1 LGFLSSFQQERLENE
16 MEIKKVKEEPLQQAQ
31 GKDALV

>member
-16 MEIKKVKEEPLQQAQ
+16 MEIKSVKEEPLPQAK